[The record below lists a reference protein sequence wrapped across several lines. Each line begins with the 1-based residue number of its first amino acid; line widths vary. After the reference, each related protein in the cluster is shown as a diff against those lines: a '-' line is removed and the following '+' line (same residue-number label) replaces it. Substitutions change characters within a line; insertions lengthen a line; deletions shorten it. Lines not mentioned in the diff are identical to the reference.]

1 MITKIT
7 NSNELVSNIPHTIF
21 QHNENDGIMQDDF
34 VINAAVTVPPNSRT
48 IIDTQTQ
55 YLKIQYNRAITIFS
69 GEPDINL
76 NTLSN
81 EDEYAEWKH
90 TRVYVM
96 NSKVVIHQYDKYPD
110 HSGASIIQRDGY
122 YIELGDAMYLYIN
135 QNTGYNTVT
144 VYY

>member
-7 NSNELVSNIPHTIF
+7 NSNELVSSIPHTMF
-21 QHNENDGIMQDDF
+21 QHNENDGLIQDDI

-48 IIDTQTQ
+48 ILDTQTQ
-55 YLKIQYNRAITIFS
+55 YLKIQYNRTLTIFS

-76 NTLSN
+76 NSLSN
-81 EDEYAEWKH
+81 QDEYEEWKH
-90 TRVYVM
+90 TRVYIM

-122 YIELGDAMYLYIN
+122 YIEFGDAMYLYIN

-144 VYY
+144 IYY